1 MFENSSVFI
10 LGKDNAVY
18 LLEID
23 EGLRNEILQLFSI
36 AKVQMVDNKEKIEFD
51 GSYIPNSDECLYI
64 SNYKLADEILDAI
77 RAPIG
82 TEFFKKYNGS
92 FPEIKAIFVGEKIER
107 DDKEVFLWLFNCSGE
122 INV

>member
-36 AKVQMVDNKEKIEFD
+36 AKVQMVDK
-51 GSYIPNSDECLYI
+51 
-64 SNYKLADEILDAI
+64 
-77 RAPIG
+77 
-82 TEFFKKYNGS
+82 
-92 FPEIKAIFVGEKIER
+92 
-107 DDKEVFLWLFNCSGE
+107 
-122 INV
+122 